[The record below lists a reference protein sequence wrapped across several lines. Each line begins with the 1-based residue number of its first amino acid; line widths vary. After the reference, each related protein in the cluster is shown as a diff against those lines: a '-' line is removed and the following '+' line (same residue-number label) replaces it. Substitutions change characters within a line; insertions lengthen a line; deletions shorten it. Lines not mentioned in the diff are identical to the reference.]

1 MIISGKEI
9 YDKVANHNIKEK
21 ILAIGGGELEV
32 WKKTVISDEQ
42 LFNQLFHFI
51 FSGDHRVAWRSCWI
65 IDIASEECPDLLSDK
80 LPLII
85 DGFLLTGDRSLKRHF
100 TRILCRYQIPEEY
113 QGSIVNRS
121 FELLAPSEPIAVRV
135 FALQLLFNISLVVP
149 DLKRELISVIESL
162 MEEGSSRGFI
172 NRSEKLLR
180 KLRS

>member
-9 YDKVANHNIKEK
+9 YDKVAILNIREK

-51 FSGDHRVAWRSCWI
+51 FSGDHRLAWRSCWI
-65 IDIASEECPDLLSDK
+65 IDIASEERPDLLSDK
-80 LPLII
+80 LSLII
-85 DGFLLTGDRSLKRHF
+85 SGFLLTEDRSLKRHF
-100 TRILCRYQIPEEY
+100 TRILCRYQISEEY
-113 QGSIVNRS
+113 QGLIVNRS

-162 MEEGSSRGFI
+162 MDEGASRGFI

>member
-9 YDKVANHNIKEK
+9 YDKVANQNIREK
-21 ILAIGGGELEV
+21 ILALGSGELEV
-32 WKKTVISDEQ
+32 WKKAVISDEQ
-42 LFNQLFHFI
+42 LFNQLFNLV
-51 FSGDHRVAWRSCWI
+51 FSGDHRLAWRSCWI
-65 IDIASEECPDLLSDK
+65 IDIVSEERPELLIDK
-80 LPLII
+80 LSSII
-85 DGFLLTGDRSLKRHF
+85 KGFLYTEDRSLKRHF

-135 FALQLLFNISLVVP
+135 FALQLLFNISLVVTE
-149 DLKRELISVIESL
+149 LKRELITVIESL
-162 MEEGSSRGFI
+162 MDEGASRGFI